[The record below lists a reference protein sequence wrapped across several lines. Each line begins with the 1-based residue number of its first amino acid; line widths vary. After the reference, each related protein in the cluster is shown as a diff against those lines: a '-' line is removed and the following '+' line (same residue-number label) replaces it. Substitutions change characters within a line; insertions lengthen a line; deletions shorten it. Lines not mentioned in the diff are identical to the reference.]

1 MIADVAFDAPVA
13 HPFSYLVPEGWTL
26 APGQRVLAP
35 LRGAQRVGMVVAL
48 RAGDDASLKP
58 LGRVADPEPVLSPAQ
73 LDLVGWISAESLSS
87 IGSTR
92 AALLPPP
99 APTARASF
107 PAPPSPRPPP
117 APQPEPFPGAGRGPR
132 ARR

>member
-26 APGQRVLAP
+26 APGQRVAAP

-73 LDLVGWISAESLSS
+73 LDLVGWISA
-87 IGSTR
+87 
-92 AALLPPP
+92 
-99 APTARASF
+99 
-107 PAPPSPRPPP
+107 
-117 APQPEPFPGAGRGPR
+117 
-132 ARR
+132 